1 MFAVQMLSVAGF
13 SCVMPFL
20 PLYVHELGTVTSM
33 SESLCTALVYSGQ
46 AFTMM
51 LVSPL
56 WGYLA
61 DRYGRKVMVERATF
75 GGAIVLLLMAFPRSA
90 EELVLLR
97 MLQGA
102 VTGVFGAANAL
113 VAASVPRIK
122 SGFAMGLMQVSM
134 GLGFA
139 LGPLLGGVIADLF
152 DYQSV
157 FYFTAPLLFISG
169 LIVWRFV
176 DERFVPRKSDDKKQ
190 DGILSSWVRVL
201 RTPGV
206 GLLYLLRFINQS
218 GRIIYYPILPLFLL
232 TLIDNQAQ
240 INSYTGI
247 VISVASAATAL
258 FSVVI
263 GRLGDRFRH
272 QPVVVVCLFG
282 AGLAFILQSL
292 VQNSWQLIIL
302 QLLYGALLGGVI
314 TSISA
319 LLALFTEKGD
329 EGIVY
334 GLDGSVNAGARMIGP
349 LLGFGISSLFGMR
362 MVFAF
367 AGTLYLLATALAF
380 TFLSKRKTSNP

>member
-1 MFAVQMLSVAGF
+1 MFVVQLLSVMGF

-20 PLYVHELGTVTSM
+20 PLYVHALGTVTPM

-46 AFTMM
+46 ALTMM
-51 LVSPL
+51 LMSPL

-61 DRYGRKVMVERATF
+61 DRHGRKVMVERATF

-102 VTGVFGAANAL
+102 ITGVLGAANAL
-113 VAASVPRIK
+113 VAASVPRTK
-122 SGFAMGLMQVSM
+122 TGFAMGLMQVSM

-139 LGPLLGGVIADLF
+139 LGPLFGGMIADLF
-152 DYQSV
+152 DYQTV
-157 FYFTAPLLFISG
+157 FYFTAFLLFIAG
-169 LIVWRFV
+169 ILVWRFV
-176 DERFVPRKSDDKKQ
+176 DEQFVPRPVEGKKHSSIF
-190 DGILSSWVRVL
+190 GSWVRVL

-232 TLIDNQAQ
+232 TLIDNQDQ
-240 INSYTGI
+240 VNSYTGI
-247 VISVASAATAL
+247 IISAASGSTAL

-263 GRLGDRFRH
+263 GRLGDRFNH
-272 QPVVVVCLFG
+272 QPMVFFCLFG
-282 AGLAFILQSL
+282 AGVAFILQSL
-292 VQNSWQLIIL
+292 VQNDWQLIVL
-302 QLLYGALLGGVI
+302 QIVYGAALGGVI

-319 LLALFTEKGD
+319 LLAIFTEQGD
-329 EGIVY
+329 EGTVY
-334 GLDGSVNAGARMIGP
+334 GLDNSVNAGARTLSP
-349 LLGFGISSLFGMR
+349 LLCIAISSLLGMR

-367 AGTLYLLATALAF
+367 AGVLYLIAAVLAF
-380 TFLSKRKTSNP
+380 SLLPGTRR